1 MLKTAHTVELKGGK
15 QRMMYFGHIAGILK
29 DPKNEWALIEEEHY
43 SAKTVFLTQI
53 SILAAIPAIALYI
66 GVTQVGWSVAG
77 QEPVRLAS
85 SSALGSAVLF
95 YFAMWGAVAFIA
107 ACMHWM
113 EKTYGGEVSLDE
125 CLVLTTVTATPLFL
139 SGISFLLPI
148 LWLNVAVAGAALVYS
163 VYLLYSGTSKVMKID
178 EDRAF
183 MFASS
188 VLTVALC
195 TLVGML
201 AASVIAWSYFVPLV
215 YLP

>member
-1 MLKTAHTVELKGGK
+1 
-15 QRMMYFGHIAGILK
+15 MMYFGHIAGILK
-29 DPKNEWALIEEEHY
+29 DPKNEWALIEQERY
-43 SAKTVFLTQI
+43 SVKTIFLTQI
-53 SILAAIPAIALYI
+53 SILAAIPAIALYV

-77 QEPVRLAS
+77 EEPVRLAE
-85 SSALGSAVLF
+85 SSALGSALLF
-95 YFAMWGAVAFIA
+95 YFAMWAAVAFIA
-107 ACMHWM
+107 VCMHWM

-139 SGISFLLPI
+139 SGISFLLPV
-148 LWLNVAVAGAALVYS
+148 LWLNVAVAGAALAYS
-163 VYLLYSGTSKVMKID
+163 VYLLYSGTSRIMKID

-188 VLTVALC
+188 ILTVALC

-201 AASVIAWSYFVPLV
+201 AASVIAWSYLVPLV

>member
-1 MLKTAHTVELKGGK
+1 
-15 QRMMYFGHIAGILK
+15 MMYFGHIAGILK
-29 DPKNEWALIEEEHY
+29 DPKNEWTLIEEEHY

-95 YFAMWGAVAFIA
+95 YFAMLGAVAFIA

-163 VYLLYSGTSKVMKID
+163 VYLLYSGTSRVMKID

-201 AASVIAWSYFVPLV
+201 AASVIAWSHFVPLV

>member
-1 MLKTAHTVELKGGK
+1 
-15 QRMMYFGHIAGILK
+15 MMYFGHIAGILK

-148 LWLNVAVAGAALVYS
+148 LWLNVAVAGTALVYS
-163 VYLLYSGTSKVMKID
+163 VYLLYSGTSRVMKID

-201 AASVIAWSYFVPLV
+201 AASVIAWSHFVPLV

>member
-1 MLKTAHTVELKGGK
+1 
-15 QRMMYFGHIAGILK
+15 MYFGHIEGILK

-43 SAKTVFLTQI
+43 SAETVFLTQI

-85 SSALGSAVLF
+85 ASALGSAVLF

-107 ACMHWM
+107 TCMHWM

-125 CLVLTTVTATPLFL
+125 CLVLTTVTATTIFL

-148 LWLNVAVAGAALVYS
+148 V
-163 VYLLYSGTSKVMKID
+163 
-178 EDRAF
+178 
-183 MFASS
+183 
-188 VLTVALC
+188 
-195 TLVGML
+195 
-201 AASVIAWSYFVPLV
+201 
-215 YLP
+215 

>member
-1 MLKTAHTVELKGGK
+1 
-15 QRMMYFGHIAGILK
+15 MMYFGHIAGILK

-66 GVTQVGWSVAG
+66 GVTQVGWSIAG

-85 SSALGSAVLF
+85 ASALGSAVLF

-107 ACMHWM
+107 TCMHWM

-148 LWLNVAVAGAALVYS
+148 LWLNVAVAGAALMYS
-163 VYLLYSGTSKVMKID
+163 VYLLYSGTSRVMKID

-201 AASVIAWSYFVPLV
+201 AASVIAWSHFVPLV

>member
-1 MLKTAHTVELKGGK
+1 
-15 QRMMYFGHIAGILK
+15 MYFGHIAGILK

-77 QEPVRLAS
+77 QEPVRLTSA
-85 SSALGSAVLF
+85 SALGSAVLF

-148 LWLNVAVAGAALVYS
+148 LWLNVAVAGVALVYS
-163 VYLLYSGTSKVMKID
+163 VYLLYSGTSRVMKID

-201 AASVIAWSYFVPLV
+201 AASVIAWSHFVPLV

>member
-1 MLKTAHTVELKGGK
+1 
-15 QRMMYFGHIAGILK
+15 MMYFGHIAGILRN
-29 DPKNEWALIEEEHY
+29 PTHEWALIEEEHY

-53 SILAAIPAIALYI
+53 SILAAIPAISLFI

-77 QEPVRLAS
+77 EEPVRLVAS
-85 SSALGSAVLF
+85 SAMGSAILF
-95 YFAMWGAVAFIA
+95 YFAMWGAIGFIA
-107 ACMHWM
+107 TCMHWM

-139 SGISFLLPI
+139 SGISFLIPM
-148 LWLNVAVAGAALVYS
+148 LWLNVAVAGVALAYS
-163 VYLLYSGTSKVMKID
+163 VYLLYSGTSRIMKID

-188 VLTVALC
+188 ILTVALC

-201 AASVIAWSYFVPLV
+201 AASVIAWSHLVPLV

>member
-1 MLKTAHTVELKGGK
+1 
-15 QRMMYFGHIAGILK
+15 LK

-85 SSALGSAVLF
+85 ASALGSAVLF

-107 ACMHWM
+107 TCMHWM

-163 VYLLYSGTSKVMKID
+163 VYLLYSGTSRVMKID

>member
-1 MLKTAHTVELKGGK
+1 
-15 QRMMYFGHIAGILK
+15 MMYFGHIAGILK

-148 LWLNVAVAGAALVYS
+148 LWLNVAVGGAALVYS
-163 VYLLYSGTSKVMKID
+163 VYLLYSGTSRVMKID

-201 AASVIAWSYFVPLV
+201 AASVIAWSHFVPLV

>member
-1 MLKTAHTVELKGGK
+1 
-15 QRMMYFGHIAGILK
+15 MMYFGHIAGILR
-29 DPKNEWALIEEEHY
+29 DPKSEWTLIEEEHY

-53 SILAAIPAIALYI
+53 SILAAIPAISLYI

-77 QEPVRLAS
+77 ESPVRLAE

-95 YFAMWGAVAFIA
+95 YFAMWAAVAFIGG
-107 ACMHWM
+107 CMHWM
-113 EKTYGGEVSLDE
+113 EKTYGGNVSLDE

-139 SGISFLLPI
+139 SGVSFLLPI
-148 LWLNVAVAGAALVYS
+148 LWLNVAVGGLAMAYS
-163 VYLLYSGTSKVMKID
+163 VYLLYTGTAQIMKID

-201 AASVIAWSYFVPLV
+201 AASVIAWSHLVPLV

>member
-1 MLKTAHTVELKGGK
+1 
-15 QRMMYFGHIAGILK
+15 MMYFGHIAGILK
-29 DPKNEWALIEEEHY
+29 DPKNEWTLIEEEHY

-77 QEPVRLAS
+77 QEPVRLTSA
-85 SSALGSAVLF
+85 SALGSAVLF

-148 LWLNVAVAGAALVYS
+148 LWLNVAVAGVALVYS
-163 VYLLYSGTSKVMKID
+163 VYLLYSGTSRVMKID

-201 AASVIAWSYFVPLV
+201 AASVIAWSHFVPLV

>member
-1 MLKTAHTVELKGGK
+1 
-15 QRMMYFGHIAGILK
+15 MMYFGHIAGILK

-77 QEPVRLAS
+77 QEPVRLTSA
-85 SSALGSAVLF
+85 SALGSAVLF

-148 LWLNVAVAGAALVYS
+148 LWLNVAVAGVALVYS
-163 VYLLYSGTSKVMKID
+163 VYLLYSGTSRVMKID

-201 AASVIAWSYFVPLV
+201 AASVIAWSHFVPLV

>member
-1 MLKTAHTVELKGGK
+1 
-15 QRMMYFGHIAGILK
+15 MMYFGHIAGILK

-113 EKTYGGEVSLDE
+113 EETYGGEVSLDE

-163 VYLLYSGTSKVMKID
+163 VYLLYSGTSRVMKID

-201 AASVIAWSYFVPLV
+201 AASVIAWSHFVPLV

>member
-1 MLKTAHTVELKGGK
+1 
-15 QRMMYFGHIAGILK
+15 MMYFGHIAGILK

-163 VYLLYSGTSKVMKID
+163 VYLLYSGTSRVMKID

>member
-1 MLKTAHTVELKGGK
+1 
-15 QRMMYFGHIAGILK
+15 MMYFGHIAGILK

-77 QEPVRLAS
+77 QEPVRLTSA
-85 SSALGSAVLF
+85 SALGSAVLF

-163 VYLLYSGTSKVMKID
+163 VYLLYSGTSRVMKID

-201 AASVIAWSYFVPLV
+201 AASVIAWSHFVPLV

>member
-1 MLKTAHTVELKGGK
+1 
-15 QRMMYFGHIAGILK
+15 MMYFGHIAGILK

-85 SSALGSAVLF
+85 ASALGSAVLF

-107 ACMHWM
+107 TCMHWM

-163 VYLLYSGTSKVMKID
+163 VYLLYSGTSRVMKID

-201 AASVIAWSYFVPLV
+201 AASVIAWSHFVPLV

>member
-1 MLKTAHTVELKGGK
+1 
-15 QRMMYFGHIAGILK
+15 MMYFGHIAGILK

-113 EKTYGGEVSLDE
+113 EETYGGEVSLDE
-125 CLVLTTVTATPLFL
+125 CLVLTTVTATPPFL

-163 VYLLYSGTSKVMKID
+163 VYLLYSGTSRVMKID

-201 AASVIAWSYFVPLV
+201 AASVIAWSHFVPLV

>member
-1 MLKTAHTVELKGGK
+1 
-15 QRMMYFGHIAGILK
+15 MMYFGHIAGILK
-29 DPKNEWALIEEEHY
+29 DPKNEWTLIEEEHY

-201 AASVIAWSYFVPLV
+201 AASVIAWSHFVPLV

>member
-1 MLKTAHTVELKGGK
+1 
-15 QRMMYFGHIAGILK
+15 MMYFGHIAGILK
-29 DPKNEWALIEEEHY
+29 DPKNEWALIEQEHY
-43 SAKTVFLTQI
+43 SAKTIFLTQI

-77 QEPVRLAS
+77 EEPVRLAA

-139 SGISFLLPI
+139 SGISFLIPM
-148 LWLNVAVAGAALVYS
+148 LWLNVAVAGVALAYS
-163 VYLLYSGTSKVMKID
+163 VYLLYSGTSRIMKID

-188 VLTVALC
+188 ILTVALC

-201 AASVIAWSYFVPLV
+201 AASVIAWSHLVPLV